1 MKPGDVNH
9 VAKKPS
15 LVCNSIRT
23 TTTFTTEA
31 CRENFKIQSG
41 PLNRTW
47 KKVICL
53 LKCKV
58 CGEGPYVGKTK
69 TKFQYRFNIYKSK
82 HRAFRKANQKIP
94 QKWFH
99 NYYCLDGHLGIHDWD
114 FTLFKQCK
122 AHKQLKER
130 EIFWQHQLKTFSP
143 LGLNG
148 KGEYLY
154 QHTPYMKVRQ

>member
-1 MKPGDVNH
+1 MTLGQCNGKSLKDYLVRAALPKTNETRRCEPCG
-9 VAKKPS
+9 KKPC

-99 NYYCLDGHLGIHDWD
+99 NYYCLDGHLGIDDWD

-130 EIFWQHQLKTFSP
+130 EIFW
-143 LGLNG
+143 
-148 KGEYLY
+148 
-154 QHTPYMKVRQ
+154 